1 MEVVPVPLDVPLG
14 VPLGEPL
21 GEVPTVAEV
30 DAVPAGQR
38 VQVALLEAPVAFDHD
53 PAGQGTQA
61 FEPRAE
67 LYVPAKQRVH
77 VVLAVAPVELEKVPA
92 GQGVHAVVNGALQEP
107 TAQQMPAPA
116 LLFKPAAQ
124 GTQEV

>member
-1 MEVVPVPLDVPLG
+1 M
-14 VPLGEPL
+14 
-21 GEVPTVAEV
+21 
-30 DAVPAGQR
+30 
-38 VQVALLEAPVAFDHD
+38 LEAPVAFDHD

-77 VVLAVAPVELEKVPA
+77 VVLAIAPVELEKVPA
-92 GQGVHAVVNGALQEP
+92 GQELHAVVNWALQEP
-107 TAQQMPAPA
+107 TAQQTPAPA

-124 GTQEV
+124 GAQEV

>member
-1 MEVVPVPLDVPLG
+1 M
-14 VPLGEPL
+14 
-21 GEVPTVAEV
+21 
-30 DAVPAGQR
+30 
-38 VQVALLEAPVAFDHD
+38 QVASLEAPVAFDQV

-61 FEPRAE
+61 IAPNAE
-67 LYVPAKQRVH
+67 LYVPAKQRAH
-77 VVLAVAPVELEKVPA
+77 VVLAVAPVEVEKVPA

-124 GTQEV
+124 GAQEV